1 MILSVV
7 QEVLGYRV
15 RAPRTV
21 FSKWFSIAKI
31 VLFILSIV
39 VPVVAPP
46 AASLGLA
53 TSLVILLAAL
63 GLRRSA
69 VYTVFTA
76 TVLYLILFST
86 AFLLH
91 GDLER
96 VTRLTLLASST
107 LSTMILIASTT
118 KPSMLRRWPTL
129 YLFSIVFASTLRE
142 VVDIAT
148 VYRAKGSGG
157 LRYVLQVIV
166 ASMAMSIARTSTLV
180 DSLKARGVEVTE

>member
-15 RAPRTV
+15 KAPRIA

-39 VPVVAPP
+39 VPVVAPT
-46 AASLGLA
+46 AASLGLV
-53 TSLVILLAAL
+53 TSLVILLAVL

-76 TVLYLILFST
+76 AILYLIMFST
-86 AFLLH
+86 AFLFH

-96 VTRLTLLASST
+96 ITRLTLLASSS
-107 LSTMILIASTT
+107 LSTIILIASTT

-129 YLFSIVFASTLRE
+129 YLFSIVFANTLKE

-148 VYRAKGSGG
+148 VYRARGSRG
-157 LRYVLQVIV
+157 LRYVLQVVV
-166 ASMAMSIARTSTLV
+166 ASIAMAIARTSTLV
-180 DSLKARGVEVTE
+180 DSLKARGIEVTE

>member
-1 MILSVV
+1 MV

-15 RAPRTV
+15 KAPRIV

-31 VLFILSIV
+31 ALFILSIA
-39 VPVVAPP
+39 VPVVAPT
-46 AASLGLA
+46 AVSLGLVA
-53 TSLVILLAAL
+53 SLVILLAVL

-76 TVLYLILFST
+76 AILYLIMFST

-96 VTRLTLLASST
+96 ITRLTLLASSS
-107 LSTMILIASTT
+107 LSTIILIASTT

-129 YLFSIVFASTLRE
+129 YLFSIVFANTLKE

-148 VYRAKGSGG
+148 VYRARGSGG
-157 LRYVLQVIV
+157 LRYVLQVVV

-180 DSLKARGVEVTE
+180 DSLKARGIEVTE